1 MKKNAYFTHG
11 LLWLM
16 ALSLAAG
23 LIGCTLKEEGKEKQP
38 AVSVTEEEKSFSGE
52 KSLEKEKAAKTD
64 EQKPKDVAEDKK
76 QEDPLLKKDTSQPS
90 SSPISDDDDEKAASV
105 PKTENVAP
113 AEPQQSPARTPSE
126 PPSQESAP
134 APGNAASAPA
144 PQNQGNTNLVWIPA
158 SGTKYHS
165 NSGCSNMK
173 NPTQVT
179 QDEAVAM
186 GYDACKRCH

>member
-1 MKKNAYFTHG
+1 MKKNTHWTRG

-23 LIGCTLKEEGKEKQP
+23 LIGCTLEEEGKEKQP
-38 AVSVTEEEKSFSGE
+38 AVSVTEEEKSSSTE
-52 KSLEKEKAAKTD
+52 KSLEKEETKTD
-64 EQKPKDVAEDKK
+64 EQEEKEAPEDKE
-76 QEDPLLKKDTSQPS
+76 QENPLLKKNTSQPS
-90 SSPISDDDDEKAASV
+90 SPPISSDDDEEAASAS
-105 PKTENVAP
+105 KTENMAP
-113 AEPQQSPARTPSE
+113 AEPQQSPAQTPSE
-126 PPSQESAP
+126 TPAQESAP
-134 APGNAASAPA
+134 TPDNAASTPA

-158 SGTKYHS
+158 SGSKYHS
-165 NSGCSNMK
+165 KPGCSNMK

>member
-1 MKKNAYFTHG
+1 MKKNTHWTRG

-23 LIGCTLKEEGKEKQP
+23 LIGCTLEEEGKEKQP
-38 AVSVTEEEKSFSGE
+38 AVSVTEEEKSSSSE
-52 KSLEKEKAAKTD
+52 KGLEKEETKTD
-64 EQKPKDVAEDKK
+64 EQEEKEAPEDKEE
-76 QEDPLLKKDTSQPS
+76 EDPLLKKDTSQPS
-90 SSPISDDDDEKAASV
+90 SSPISDDDDEKAASA

-113 AEPQQSPARTPSE
+113 AEPQQSPSQPPSE
-126 PPSQESAP
+126 TPAQEPAP
-134 APGNAASAPA
+134 APDNAASAPA

-158 SGTKYHS
+158 SGAKYHS
-165 NSGCSNMK
+165 YPGCSNMK

>member
-23 LIGCTLKEEGKEKQP
+23 LIGCTLEEERKEKQP
-38 AVSVTEEEKSFSGE
+38 AVSVTEEGKSFSGE
-52 KSLEKEKAAKTD
+52 KSLEKEEAAKTD

-76 QEDPLLKKDTSQPS
+76 QEDPLLEKDTTQTP
-90 SSPISDDDDEKAASV
+90 PVPALADDTKTASAI
-105 PKTENVAP
+105 KTENTSPAELQQSPDPAP
-113 AEPQQSPARTPSE
+113 AETPPQE
-126 PPSQESAP
+126 PAP
-134 APGNAASAPA
+134 APLHTPSAPA
-144 PQNQGNTNLVWIPA
+144 PQSQGNTNLVWIPA

>member
-1 MKKNAYFTHG
+1 MKKNAYFVHG

-23 LIGCTLKEEGKEKQP
+23 LIGCTLEEEGKEKQP
-38 AVSVTEEEKSFSGE
+38 AVSVTEEEKSSSSE
-52 KSLEKEKAAKTD
+52 KGLEKEETKTD
-64 EQKPKDVAEDKK
+64 EQEEKEAPEDKEE
-76 QEDPLLKKDTSQPS
+76 EDPLLKKDTSQPS
-90 SSPISDDDDEKAASV
+90 SSPISDDDDEKAASA

-113 AEPQQSPARTPSE
+113 AEPQQSPSQPPSE
-126 PPSQESAP
+126 TPAQEPAP
-134 APGNAASAPA
+134 APDNAASAPA

-158 SGTKYHS
+158 SGAKYHS
-165 NSGCSNMK
+165 YPGCSNMK

>member
-1 MKKNAYFTHG
+1 MKKNTHWTRG

-23 LIGCTLKEEGKEKQP
+23 LIGCTLEEEGKEKQP
-38 AVSVTEEEKSFSGE
+38 AVSVTEEGKSFSGE
-52 KSLEKEKAAKTD
+52 KSLEKEETKTD
-64 EQKPKDVAEDKK
+64 EQKEKEASEDKEE
-76 QEDPLLKKDTSQPS
+76 EDPLLKKDTSQPS

-113 AEPQQSPARTPSE
+113 AEPQQSPDP
-126 PPSQESAP
+126 AP
-134 APGNAASAPA
+134 AETPPQEPAPTPLHTPSAPA

>member
-23 LIGCTLKEEGKEKQP
+23 LIGCTLEEEGKEKQP
-38 AVSVTEEEKSFSGE
+38 AVSVTEKGKSFSGE
-52 KSLEKEKAAKTD
+52 KSLEKEEAAKTD
-64 EQKPKDVAEDKK
+64 EQKPEDVAEDKK
-76 QEDPLLKKDTSQPS
+76 QEDPLLEKDTTQTP
-90 SSPISDDDDEKAASV
+90 PVPALADDTKTASAI
-105 PKTENVAP
+105 KTENTSP
-113 AEPQQSPARTPSE
+113 AEPQQSPDP
-126 PPSQESAP
+126 AP
-134 APGNAASAPA
+134 AETPPQEPAPTPLHTPSAPA
-144 PQNQGNTNLVWIPA
+144 PQSQGNTNLVWIPA